1 MFRSC
6 RALVLLSEALIHYC
20 PRGNIM
26 PARALT
32 ALLGLAAAL
41 SLIAAPAQAADTSA
55 PSLSVPGV
63 SSFIVGQVT
72 DDVFDVD
79 GSLSFADGGAKRQYK
94 WTASDPSGICRYS
107 VDELYIEGWT
117 NGVVDYATH
126 ATTGQY
132 TYHASEFEHSGNLFS
147 IRVNA
152 FDCAGNKRSV
162 ERPIYGISLLKDYG
176 PTVPS
181 GWGRTSC
188 TCAIGDS
195 MLRTSTYKASLS
207 TVVNGA
213 GTNKHVAL
221 IMAKG
226 PARGKASIYFDG
238 VYVKTI
244 DTYAATNIN
253 RVVMWDKALT
263 GSANHTI
270 KIVNQ
275 ATAGRPRIDIDAY
288 VQ

>member
-1 MFRSC
+1 
-6 RALVLLSEALIHYC
+6 
-20 PRGNIM
+20 M

-41 SLIAAPAQAADTSA
+41 SLVAAPAQAADTSA
-55 PSLSVPGV
+55 PSLSVPV
-63 SSFIVGQVT
+63 VPSFIVGQVI
-72 DDVFDVD
+72 DDVYDIEED
-79 GSLSFADGGAKRQYK
+79 GNLSFADGGARRQFK
-94 WTASDPSGICRYS
+94 WAADDASGICRYS

-117 NGVVDYATH
+117 EGAVDYSTH

-132 TYHASEFEHSGNLFS
+132 TYHAAEFQHSGDLFR

-162 ERPIYGISLLKDYG
+162 ERPIIGIELLKDYG
-176 PTVPS
+176 PTVPG

-188 TCAIGDS
+188 ACALGDS
-195 MLRTSTYKASLS
+195 MLRTSTSKASLS
-207 TVVNGA
+207 TVVNA
-213 GTNKHVAL
+213 GGTTKHVAL

-226 PARGKASIYFDG
+226 PARGKAKIYYDG

-244 DTYAATNIN
+244 DTYASVNTN
-253 RVVMWDKALT
+253 RVLMWDKKIS
-263 GSANHTI
+263 GSSNHTI
-270 KIVNQ
+270 KVVNL
-275 ATAGRPRIDIDAY
+275 ATAGRPRIDIDGY

>member
-1 MFRSC
+1 
-6 RALVLLSEALIHYC
+6 V
-20 PRGNIM
+20 

-41 SLIAAPAQAADTSA
+41 SLLAAPAQAADTSA
-55 PSLSVPGV
+55 PTLSLPPM
-63 SSFIVGQVT
+63 SSFVVGQQVA
-72 DDVFDVD
+72 DPVADP
-79 GSLSFADGGAKRQYK
+79 DGGAGLYFYNGGGKRQYK
-94 WTASDPSGICRYS
+94 WTASDSSGICRYS

-117 NGVVDYATH
+117 EGVVDYSTH

-132 TYHASEFEHSGNLFS
+132 TFTTDGWGRSGDLFG

-152 FDCAGNKRSV
+152 YDCAGNKRSV
-162 ERPIYGISLLKDYG
+162 ERPSALIQMEKDYG
-176 PTVPS
+176 PTLS
-181 GWGRTSC
+181 TGWARTSC
-188 TCAIGDS
+188 TCAMGDS

-244 DTYAATNIN
+244 DTYATVNTN

-270 KIVNQ
+270 KVVNL
-275 ATAGRPRIDIDAY
+275 ATSGRPRIDIDAY